1 MLSTENDARTA
12 CSIGIVGFLVC
23 AALLLQRSHLA
34 LAVAGA
40 VLVVSGLVFA
50 GARYVSNR
58 RSSRGFNDG
67 MIAPGALVFAGA
79 AATILCDVDLA
90 VQALN
95 IDRTMHASK

>member
-1 MLSTENDARTA
+1 MLSSQNDARTA
-12 CSIGIVGFLVC
+12 CVIGIVGFLAC
-23 AALLLQRSHLA
+23 AVLLLQRSHLA

-40 VLVVSGLVFA
+40 ALVVGGLVFA

-58 RSSRGFNDG
+58 RAAREYNDG

-79 AATILCDVDLA
+79 AATILCDIDLA

>member
-1 MLSTENDARTA
+1 MFSAKNDTRAA
-12 CSIGIVGFLVC
+12 CTIGIVGFLVC
-23 AALLLQRSHLA
+23 AVLLLQRSHLA

-40 VLVVSGLVFA
+40 TLVVGGLVFA

-58 RSSRGFNDG
+58 RASKDISDG

-79 AATILCDVDLA
+79 AATILCDIDLA

-95 IDRTMHASK
+95 FDRSMQASK